1 MILDIAYLALILW
14 CGFFIWK
21 TIPVN
26 PAVGF
31 LLSGIA
37 LGPIGLNLLKNPS
50 LLDHMGHIG
59 LMIFMFIVGLEMPLN
74 RIKSLYKSIFGLGFL
89 QVAITTGLF
98 YAVLN
103 SFFHN
108 RTAFIVS
115 LALSFSSTA
124 IIIETLSERSE
135 KTSKVGRKALSILI
149 FQDIAAIL
157 LFVYLGIIFPSPY
170 TTHSIYSMIFGAV
183 GLCVTTYIMHNITCK
198 IFSYSSQI
206 SVTVPFV
213 LFLVFFFTWITHQSG
228 LSDELGP
235 FVAGIILA
243 STHWRHQITADI
255 HPFFS
260 VFFPLFFVSTGASIH
275 HLPSLSTMPWI
286 FVSLLLII
294 AIKMFGMLLALSF
307 FKIEKEQRLALAAL
321 TTGCS
326 EFVLIVLPSLR
337 PVLGIDI
344 ANGIFFSVIVSM
356 VLTPLFFS
364 WAKKMMPKKNQSS
377 SDIKIEPVVVVGFG
391 TVGKSVAHIL
401 ETNMIPFTIIDYKQ
415 TAVNQALEKG
425 FLAMHGNINDMD
437 FIKRATIS
445 DAKTLLLTFSK
456 KNTPTLVRH
465 LRSMMPLVS
474 LCVKINK
481 DEEAEQLIGL
491 GAQIV
496 FPETTRLGIQ
506 MVSHALKNIGFSEDN
521 VEKMIHIKKE
531 RNVFE

>member
-1 MILDIAYLALILW
+1 
-14 CGFFIWK
+14 
-21 TIPVN
+21 
-26 PAVGF
+26 
-31 LLSGIA
+31 
-37 LGPIGLNLLKNPS
+37 
-50 LLDHMGHIG
+50 
-59 LMIFMFIVGLEMPLN
+59 
-74 RIKSLYKSIFGLGFL
+74 
-89 QVAITTGLF
+89 
-98 YAVLN
+98 
-103 SFFHN
+103 
-108 RTAFIVS
+108 
-115 LALSFSSTA
+115 
-124 IIIETLSERSE
+124 
-135 KTSKVGRKALSILI
+135 
-149 FQDIAAIL
+149 
-157 LFVYLGIIFPSPY
+157 
-170 TTHSIYSMIFGAV
+170 
-183 GLCVTTYIMHNITCK
+183 
-198 IFSYSSQI
+198 
-206 SVTVPFV
+206 
-213 LFLVFFFTWITHQSG
+213 
-228 LSDELGP
+228 
-235 FVAGIILA
+235 
-243 STHWRHQITADI
+243 
-255 HPFFS
+255 
-260 VFFPLFFVSTGASIH
+260 
-275 HLPSLSTMPWI
+275 MPWI

-425 FLAMHGNINDMD
+425 FLAIHGNINDMD
-437 FIKRATIS
+437 FIKKATIS

-474 LCVKINK
+474 LCVKIKK